1 MRQGRWAYTLPFS
14 IGNFVATPKVGVK
27 FRADSTTVIPVLSQF
42 DVAGT
47 DPSGYRH
54 LTSHASFLQ
63 ILASGQGPASPAFDD
78 LDLNGIDIASGS
90 GVSNTKCFIFRISE
104 IECSANARINN
115 MKLWVSNTDDFLTSD
130 WKVVSVRH
138 KTWHR
143 NLALPVSYLADS
155 SKWLSTTLP
164 SKQNLYRSD
173 GGKTIWGSGDADVSQ
188 YIYVALVASGT
199 LPLGEYG
206 GSTSGF
212 FLRVSYNFDNITD
225 LRD

>member
-1 MRQGRWAYTLPFS
+1 MRQGQWAYTLPFAL
-14 IGNFVATPKVGVK
+14 GNFIASAKTGVAFHAG
-27 FRADSTTVIPVLSQF
+27 TTSVVPVLAQF
-42 DVAGT
+42 NVDGT

-54 LTSHASFLQ
+54 LTSHASF
-63 ILASGQGPASPAFDD
+63 IRVLASGNGPASPAFDD
-78 LDLNGIDIASGS
+78 CDLNGMDISSGS
-90 GVSNTKCFIFRISE
+90 GVSNTKCFIFRISQLD
-104 IECSANARINN
+104 CPANACVNN

-138 KTWHR
+138 KTWHKG
-143 NLALPVSYLADS
+143 LSLPVEYLADS
-155 SKWLSTTLP
+155 SKWLSTSLPTL
-164 SKQNLYRSD
+164 QNIYRSD
-173 GGKTIWGSGDADVSQ
+173 GGRTIWGSGDADVSQ

-212 FLRVSYNFDNITD
+212 FLRISYNFNNLDT